1 MLNNYICALDI
12 GSSKIAAVVAQLK
25 RKHITNLFFD
35 SLAVKGI
42 KRGVIIDSID
52 LTGSITRLLKS
63 LKIKSGINIK
73 SVYTNISGQNIVTKH
88 SHAVIPLAERGNKVI
103 TALDINKVNEQARI
117 LGSGLEEE
125 IIHQIP
131 LSYTIDSMTNI
142 VNPIGLYSHR
152 LEVDLYLI
160 SSNVSSLQSL
170 ARVINQAGYEIKD
183 IFFSGI
189 ATSKIAFDTGLQ
201 EGINVLCDIGLDVT
215 ELLIFKDGLLNH
227 IDILSLGGNDFT
239 EGLSDT
245 LKIPLDL
252 AEDVKRSH
260 GMVGDYNQIRPEKEI
275 LIKKDNIY
283 KSIKQKL
290 VSQVLSSKTNS
301 MCSSLKDTIRKTI
314 PTEDIHNFVT
324 VGRAILLE
332 GFLENMEEVLGIP
345 LSIGRLIQ
353 PDAKVSIPL
362 RNTPKMQYTKD
373 IISLVN
379 RNPSLCGQNCIG
391 YITALG
397 IICQALEHPE
407 PQFSYTKKLT
417 PQPVFK
423 IINKVREIYQE
434 YF

>member
-1 MLNNYICALDI
+1 
-12 GSSKIAAVVAQLK
+12 
-25 RKHITNLFFD
+25 
-35 SLAVKGI
+35 
-42 KRGVIIDSID
+42 
-52 LTGSITRLLKS
+52 
-63 LKIKSGINIK
+63 
-73 SVYTNISGQNIVTKH
+73 
-88 SHAVIPLAERGNKVI
+88 
-103 TALDINKVNEQARI
+103 
-117 LGSGLEEE
+117 
-125 IIHQIP
+125 
-131 LSYTIDSMTNI
+131 
-142 VNPIGLYSHR
+142 
-152 LEVDLYLI
+152 
-160 SSNVSSLQSL
+160 VSSLQSL
-170 ARVINQAGYEIKD
+170 ARVINQSGYEIKD

-239 EGLSDT
+239 EELSDT

-252 AEDVKRSH
+252 AEDLKMSH

-332 GFLENMEEVLGIP
+332 GFLENMEEALGIP
-345 LSIGRLIQ
+345 LSIGWLIQ

-362 RNTPKMQYTKD
+362 RSTPKMQYTKD
-373 IISLVN
+373 IISLVT

-391 YITALG
+391 YLTALG
-397 IICQALEHPE
+397 IICQALEHTE

>member
-52 LTGSITRLLKS
+52 LIGCISRVLKN
-63 LKIKSGINIK
+63 LKVKSGINIK
-73 SVYTNISGQNIVTKH
+73 SVYTNISGQNIITKH

-117 LGSGLEEE
+117 LGSNLEEE

-131 LSYTIDSMTNI
+131 LSYTIDSMADI

-160 SSNVSSLQSL
+160 SSNVSFLQGL

-189 ATSKIAFDTGLQ
+189 ATGKIVFNTRLQ
-201 EGINVLCDIGLDVT
+201 EGINILCDIGADVT
-215 ELLIFKDGLLNH
+215 ELLIFKDGRLKH
-227 IDILSLGGNDFT
+227 IDILSFGGNDFT
-239 EGLSDT
+239 EELSDT

-252 AEDVKRSH
+252 AEDLKMSH

-301 MCSSLKDTIRKTI
+301 VCSSLKDTIGKTI
-314 PTEDIHNFVT
+314 RFQDIHNFVT

-332 GFLENMEEVLGIP
+332 GFLENLEDALGIP
-345 LSIGRLIQ
+345 VSIGRLIQ
-353 PDAKVSIPL
+353 ADAKVSIPL
-362 RNTPKMQYTKD
+362 KDTPKMPYASD

-379 RNPSLCGQNCIG
+379 RNPSLCGQNHIG
-391 YITALG
+391 YLTSLG
-397 IICQALEHPE
+397 IICEALDSTE
-407 PQFSYTKKLT
+407 PRFTYTKKPT

-423 IINKVREIYQE
+423 IINKVKEIYQE